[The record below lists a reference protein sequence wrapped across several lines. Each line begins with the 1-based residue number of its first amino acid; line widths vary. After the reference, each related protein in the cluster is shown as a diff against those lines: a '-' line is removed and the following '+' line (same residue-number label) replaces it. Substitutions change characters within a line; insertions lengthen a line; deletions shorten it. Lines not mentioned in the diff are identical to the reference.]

1 MVKKSFQISEMSW
14 FRVMLGFSEVKRLV
28 ALLANSSGKSVIEKL
43 SPIPIMTSVMRP
55 DSIELMASVRIPAIF
70 LLLR

>member
-43 SPIPIMTSVMRP
+43 SPTPIMTSVMRP